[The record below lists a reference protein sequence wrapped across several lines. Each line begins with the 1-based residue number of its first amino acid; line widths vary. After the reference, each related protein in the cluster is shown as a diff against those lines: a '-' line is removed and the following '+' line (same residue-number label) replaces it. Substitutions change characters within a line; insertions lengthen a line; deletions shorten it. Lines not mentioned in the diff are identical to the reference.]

1 MNSIILQIKG
11 LPDAF
16 NSPGVCS
23 NYSVETVTKTAKAL
37 ENFKSGNAIFT
48 QPINPIKC
56 AGAPQK
62 IAYLAE
68 EYFTKV

>member
-1 MNSIILQIKG
+1 M
-11 LPDAF
+11 
-16 NSPGVCS
+16 
-23 NYSVETVTKTAKAL
+23 KTAQAL
-37 ENFKSGNAIFT
+37 DNFKSGNAIFT

-68 EYFTKV
+68 EYFTKVCKKYSLKAIDFNHYCIFSCII